1 MRGSCV
7 LQVLQGPP
15 RRAEGK
21 GVKRSDHRERSSQSL
36 ATPPKQKSPAI
47 CAKRPHEADFCLRS
61 SQSLATQP
69 LLNAHNLKKIT
80 NFDHQTTNK
89 QMRQTNNYEIAVSSV
104 ADVATIAQIRL
115 YADRNNISAHKVY
128 EKVGMEQCHYLMY
141 EQSIK

>member
-21 GVKRSDHRERSSQSL
+21 GVKRSDHRE
-36 ATPPKQKSPAI
+36 
-47 CAKRPHEADFCLRS
+47 RS

-89 QMRQTNNYEIAVSSV
+89 QMRQTNNYEIAVGSV